1 MRKRKTI
8 VMRSVDELLQD
19 LVLFQHDPK
28 LVDEIALHAYAGDL
42 HAQYALGLI
51 YAEGRGIDEDLV
63 KSFAWLSVAVHEGDT
78 DAESLRYIVSERMN
92 DEQLAQVDEVI
103 LQITKKIN
111 ENRYAA
117 KGRTLN

>member
-1 MRKRKTI
+1 MRKHKTTAT
-8 VMRSVDELLQD
+8 RSVDELLQE

-28 LVDEIALHAYAGDL
+28 LVDEIALYAYAGDL
-42 HAQYALGLI
+42 HAQYALGLV

-63 KSFAWLSVAVHEGDT
+63 KSFAWLSVAVTEGDS
-78 DAESLRYIVSERMN
+78 DAQSLRYIVSERMN
-92 DEQLAQVDEVI
+92 DAQLAQVDAMI

-111 ENRYAA
+111 ENHYAA